1 MKFCSECAGPV
12 SLRVP
17 EGDDRPRYV
26 CDSCCTIHY
35 QNPNIVA
42 GCIAEWEGRILLC
55 RRAIEPRHG
64 LWTLPAGFMELGET
78 TQQAATRE
86 TLEEARARVE
96 LDALYA
102 VFNLPHIN
110 QVYML
115 FRGRLLG
122 PDFSAGEES
131 LEVALFDRDSVPWDA
146 LAFQVVAETLKLYFG
161 EQPGGRY
168 GLYVGDIE
176 RLSRE
181 PLRYRTR
188 YL

>member
-1 MKFCSECAGPV
+1 MKFCSECAAPV
-12 SLRVP
+12 RLRVP

-26 CDSCCTIHY
+26 CDSCRTIHY

-55 RRAIEPRHG
+55 RRAIEPRQG

-78 TQQAATRE
+78 TQQAAARE
-86 TLEEARARVE
+86 TLEEANARVE

-102 VFNLPHIN
+102 VFNLPHID

-115 FRGRLLG
+115 FRGRLLE
-122 PDFSAGEES
+122 PDFSAGQES
-131 LEVALFDRDSVPWDA
+131 LEAALFDRASVPWDA
-146 LAFQVVAETLKLYFG
+146 LAFQVVVETLKRYFE

-168 GLYVGDIE
+168 GLHVGDIE